1 MMKIIIEKIV
11 EDEDFLHVEG
21 VECVCFGI
29 DKKYLKD
36 ITPKEGDVVTLHFIN
51 GIGTPIRGMDLNG
64 VQLYY
69 LTDEE
74 LAQQHEEQCK
84 KDKDKRR
91 RDFTKIEPTLNKMFE
106 LLPSLLQQRIL
117 MYRHFMHEFREL
129 DEFYEL
135 VPMFL
140 GYKMYRLCYS
150 NDVHIFSKKVLEF
163 EVVKYIKTHR
173 FLKKFHPTWNQVDFA
188 RAFAGAIYAD
198 RTLLGKNTF
207 DVNELKHSRVMFFP
221 NCSAPL
227 SGTFCVPRKKHIVEY
242 MMKKS

>member
-1 MMKIIIEKIV
+1 MEVKIKTIV
-11 EDEDFLHVEG
+11 ESEDALHIDG
-21 VECVCFGI
+21 VENVCFSI
-29 DKKYLKD
+29 DKKYLNN
-36 ITPKEGDVVTLHFIN
+36 IIPKEGDIVIIYFIN
-51 GIGTPIRGMDLNG
+51 GFGTPIRGMSLNG

-69 LTDEE
+69 LTDED

-84 KDKDKRR
+84 RYKDKRR

-198 RTLLGKNTF
+198 RTLLSKNSF
-207 DVNELKHSRVMFFP
+207 DVKELKHSKVMFFP